1 MLCDNTG
8 FMRATSFDGQKSGA
22 LKDGATVTLKN
33 YIPKSDSIIITTK
46 TKVFQSPHFPID
58 QSIIDEAISALR
70 PATPPPADIS
80 SIKSSPVKTLH
91 TVQGTIIQDE
101 SPRQVMVKGS
111 PVAVRT
117 ITIQQKRD
125 TIKLSLWKEHSSEDV
140 KPGDWLTA
148 KNMVLSEYQKEKQL
162 SSTSRTTLEV
172 LFVIGLDEVETMYIH
187 DGICMYGC
195 TCLGCTPND
204 MEQ

>member
-1 MLCDNTG
+1 
-8 FMRATSFDGQKSGA
+8 
-22 LKDGATVTLKN
+22 
-33 YIPKSDSIIITTK
+33 
-46 TKVFQSPHFPID
+46 
-58 QSIIDEAISALR
+58 
-70 PATPPPADIS
+70 
-80 SIKSSPVKTLH
+80 
-91 TVQGTIIQDE
+91 
-101 SPRQVMVKGS
+101 MVKGS

-172 LFVIGLDEVETMYIH
+172 LFVIRLDEVETSTFMMASV
-187 DGICMYGC
+187 CMGVHI
-195 TCLGCTPND
+195 
-204 MEQ
+204 